1 MNFGTLF
8 LVLIATVS
16 ALGHNS
22 SLAVR
27 NLRFDLAA
35 RQNHRRLVLRALKKI
50 KRFPPYRRQV
60 ALKKLREIVDGFNYI
75 YEEEPAEEEIRQENR
90 RNRFAK
96 YHS

>member
-1 MNFGTLF
+1 MNFGKLF

-35 RQNHRRLVLRALKKI
+35 RQNHRRLVLATLKKI
-50 KRFPPYRRQV
+50 KRLPPYRRQV
-60 ALKKLREIVDGFNYI
+60 ALKKLKEIVDGLNYI
-75 YEEEPAEEEIRQENR
+75 YEEPSKEKVRQENR

-96 YHS
+96 YHSS